1 MSETKLKFLLSQE
14 WLSFKDIHD
23 IFTYKDFSIDYRD
36 TAETLSR
43 SFDKKEIDLYVE
55 LSKFH
60 DYESF
65 FKDKGYKQNIYL
77 SHNNRVIS
85 KWYKKDFFGKYY
97 INDGFFEYNN
107 KLFKKDGFRNNF
119 HNLYLKILEGGV
131 TYSRLSNNRKAGFTI
146 EKFILDDLEIS
157 FTIITKGDDYRYRE
171 PLPDIYST
179 ADENLAIYMKKMEFI
194 EHFRNILDLEPYIK
208 RIDKNNDNNNSNNE
222 YDNYISQI
230 VDKIKF
236 VNTADIKLTL
246 NQEYISHKDLS
257 LIYGELIDIE
267 KLSSIVLHNNSK
279 LKFYFQIHEDK
290 LANYFLENNK
300 TLEDGSIYDNCK
312 DEAFLND
319 ILKGVSTFENNVHY
333 VEIVEPFL
341 EYDNNSFNGYIQ
353 TINICLENGYR
364 AVSKGKFNSIFI
376 DRLLFKKYKII
387 EYLSSIEIF
396 PKNTEIKKHIEEKLM
411 FIPPYKPWSNE
422 LTKEYEKLK
431 PSENLI
437 KEYLFRNIL
446 NLEEL
451 ALIFNYF
458 GINYDTGDVYN
469 SLQTHDIYIEEDVN
483 IYEVDTK
490 DFIATYKDI
499 LGLEPYI
506 IYTKSL
512 QSKPAINQDDNYKY
526 SEALKPYND
535 IILAFDSEYQEY
547 KDKTKA
553 SSIDSWLKTNYP
565 VPNYSRDEHRVLKKL
580 IKAHYKLKK

>member
-1 MSETKLKFLLSQE
+1 M
-14 WLSFKDIHD
+14 
-23 IFTYKDFSIDYRD
+23 
-36 TAETLSR
+36 
-43 SFDKKEIDLYVE
+43 
-55 LSKFH
+55 
-60 DYESF
+60 
-65 FKDKGYKQNIYL
+65 
-77 SHNNRVIS
+77 
-85 KWYKKDFFGKYY
+85 
-97 INDGFFEYNN
+97 
-107 KLFKKDGFRNNF
+107 
-119 HNLYLKILEGGV
+119 YLKILEGGV
-131 TYSRLSNNRKAGFTI
+131 TYSKLSNNRKAGFTI

-157 FTIITKGDDYRYRE
+157 FTIITKEDDYRYRD

-179 ADENLAIYMKKMEFI
+179 ADENLAIYMKKREFI
-194 EHFRNILDLEPYIK
+194 EYFGNILDLEPYIK
-208 RIDKNNDNNNSNNE
+208 RIDNNNSYN
-222 YDNYISQI
+222 NYISQTI
-230 VDKIKF
+230 NKIKC

-246 NQEYISHKDLS
+246 NHEYISYKDLS

-267 KLSSIVLHNNSK
+267 KLSSIAFNNNSK
-279 LKFYFQIHEDK
+279 LKFYFQINEDN
-290 LANYFLENNK
+290 LAVHFLGN
-300 TLEDGSIYDNCK
+300 K
-312 DEAFLND
+312 DEGFLND
-319 ILKGVSTFENNVHY
+319 VLKGVSTFDNWIHY

-341 EYDNNSFNGYIQ
+341 EYDNNNFNGYIQ
-353 TINICLENGYR
+353 AINISLENGYR
-364 AVSKGKFNSIFI
+364 AVSKDKFNSIFI
-376 DRLLFKKYKII
+376 DRLLFKKDEII

-411 FIPPYKPWSNE
+411 FIPSYKPWSNE

-506 IYTKSL
+506 IYKKSL

-535 IILAFDSEYQEY
+535 IISAFDNEYNLY
-547 KDKTKA
+547 KEKTKA
-553 SSIDSWLKTNYP
+553 ESITKWLETHYKNH
-565 VPNYSRDEHRVLKKL
+565 SRDEHRTLKKL
-580 IKAHYKLKK
+580 IQLHYNLKK